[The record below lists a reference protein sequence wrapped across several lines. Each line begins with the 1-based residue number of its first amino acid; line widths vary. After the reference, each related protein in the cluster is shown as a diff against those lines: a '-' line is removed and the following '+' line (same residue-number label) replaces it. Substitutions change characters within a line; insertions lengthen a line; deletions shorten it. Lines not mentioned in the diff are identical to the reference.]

1 MTDSSIADH
10 TLVCSINKVKD
21 GCGMLFY
28 SIPQPSFSLVN
39 QALLLKHELGSR
51 LNAQL
56 D

>member
-1 MTDSSIADH
+1 MHTSIYDSTRICAD
-10 TLVCSINKVKD
+10 IKVKD

-51 LNAQL
+51 LNAKL